1 MLSAK
6 LIIHKRTS
14 KLHQFCL
21 VIFVLFLF
29 DIPAIN
35 AQDNSPYSRYG
46 MGDLHPATNILNR
59 GMGSI
64 SAAYSDQ
71 FSINFSNP
79 ATYSRFFSM
88 QEVRTKKMAYGRMI
102 LDVGIN
108 FDNRTLREYDRP
120 ENFTVPDAYFSY
132 LQLGVPLKKNW
143 GMVMGIRPVSK
154 IGYQVS
160 KSERLYNSQTNEPID
175 SIYTEFTGT
184 GGSYLATLG
193 TGFAIKNFS
202 VGANFGYMF
211 GQKEYSTRRIFI
223 NDTVDY
229 NNSIKLLNST
239 FGDLFF
245 NMGMQYRIDL
255 KKDKSKYLQLG
266 ANGNIK
272 QKIGVET
279 TDIRETFNRSADG
292 SIFRLDSVYQQVK
305 AKGVIDLPA
314 NFGGGFLIEQLPDV
328 KKMGWLV
335 GVDYIYTGWDDY
347 RFNGQM
353 DSVKTN
359 WQLRVGTQI
368 KPSMKEAKYKNLM
381 SYRFGMFFGD
391 SYVHLNKKLPERGI
405 TAGVSLPIANLKD
418 ASRRFRSQ
426 YSVINISAEYI
437 KRGSKNY
444 PLWENLFRIS
454 AGFTLSD
461 LWFTKRKYD

>member
-1 MLSAK
+1 MLSVK
-6 LIIHKRTS
+6 LIIHKRTN
-14 KLHQFCL
+14 KLRRIYL
-21 VIFVLFLF
+21 VIFALFF
-29 DIPAIN
+29 FNISVTN

-46 MGDLHPATNILNR
+46 IGDLHPASNILNR

-64 SAAYSDQ
+64 NAAYSDQ
-71 FSINFSNP
+71 YSINFSNP

-88 QEVRTKKMAYGRMI
+88 QEVRSKKMAYGRML
-102 LDVGIN
+102 LDIGIN
-108 FDNRTLREYDRP
+108 FDNRTLREYDHP

-132 LQLGVPLKKNW
+132 VQLGIPLKKNW

-154 IGYQVS
+154 INYQVY
-160 KSERLYNSQTNEPID
+160 KSERLYNSQTGEPID

-184 GGSYLATLG
+184 GGTYLPTLG
-193 TGFAIKNFS
+193 TGFAIRNFS
-202 VGANFGYMF
+202 VGINGGYLF
-211 GQKEYSTRRIFI
+211 GQKEYSTRRRFI

-229 NNSIKLLNST
+229 SSSNKRQNST
-239 FGDLFF
+239 FGDVFF

-255 KKDKSKYLQLG
+255 KKDKSKYIQLG
-266 ANGNIK
+266 ASGNIK
-272 QKIGVET
+272 QSIKAET
-279 TDIRETFNRSADG
+279 DDIRETFSRAADG
-292 SIFRLDSVYQQVK
+292 SLVTIDSVYVQRNVNG
-305 AKGVIDLPA
+305 AIDLPA
-314 NFGGGFLIEQLPDV
+314 SFSGGFLIEQLPDV
-328 KKMGWLV
+328 KKMGWLI
-335 GVDYIYTGWDDY
+335 GVDYVHTGWDDY
-347 RFNGQM
+347 RFNGQK

-368 KPSMKEAKYKNLM
+368 KPSMKDVKYKSLM
-381 SYRFGMFFGD
+381 SYRFGFFFGD
-391 SYVHLNKKLPERGI
+391 SYIHLNQNLPERGI

-437 KRGSKNY
+437 KRGSKNF

>member
-6 LIIHKRTS
+6 LITLKRTN
-14 KLHQFCL
+14 KLHRKCF
-21 VIFVLFLF
+21 VIFSLFLLN
-29 DIPAIN
+29 ISVIN

-64 SAAYSDQ
+64 STAYSDQ

-88 QEVRTKKMAYGRMI
+88 QEVRSKKMAYGRML

-108 FDNRTLREYDRP
+108 FDNRTLREYDLP
-120 ENFTVPDAYFSY
+120 QNFTVPDAYFSY
-132 LQLGVPLKKNW
+132 LQLGIPLKKNW
-143 GMVMGIRPVSK
+143 GMVMGLRPVSK
-154 IGYQVS
+154 IGYQVY

-175 SIYTEFTGT
+175 SVYTEFTGT

-193 TGFAIKNFS
+193 TGFAIGNFS
-202 VGANFGYMF
+202 IGINGGYMF
-211 GQKEYSTRRIFI
+211 GQKDYNTRRTFI
-223 NDTVDY
+223 NDSVEY
-229 NNSIKLLNST
+229 RNSNKQSTST

-272 QKIGVET
+272 QKINSQT
-279 TDIRETFNRSADG
+279 IDLRETFSRLGDG
-292 SIFRLDSVYQQVK
+292 SFLRVDSVYSQK
-305 AKGVIDLPA
+305 IPNGLIELPA
-314 NFGGGFLIEQLPDV
+314 SFGGGFLIEQLPDV
-328 KKMGWLV
+328 NKIGWLL

-347 RFNGQM
+347 RFNGQI

-359 WQLRVGTQI
+359 FQLRVGTQI
-368 KPSMKEAKYKNLM
+368 KPSMKEAKYKNMM

-391 SYVHLNKKLPERGI
+391 SYIHLNQKLPERGI

-437 KRGSKNY
+437 KRGSKNF